1 LPRQVARSICLL
13 FIVSGFRSAMFPAR
27 IFIIAVAFAMLTGC
41 ARQAVLPAAGI
52 SSSGGVEGVLTGPD
66 EKPLSGAEV
75 YFYTDP
81 SKRFRGPA
89 DFMAEPTGEDGKYIT
104 ELPAGKYYAVAR
116 KRASGSI
123 SGNLQKGDYYTPEAY
138 GPIDVAGSGYL
149 KVDLKL
155 EELTGNMLFSVFS
168 GRGGGQGIK
177 GVIKSRDGKPYAK
190 AYAFAYK
197 DPRMTGRPDYVSE
210 WTRED
215 GVYVIY
221 VLEPGRYYVG
231 ARTGFMGVPKPDEP
245 YGRYDGMG
253 DHSVDVNE
261 GATVEGID
269 ITLKRFSGS
278 R

>member
-1 LPRQVARSICLL
+1 MTPSRFFIFAVL
-13 FIVSGFRSAMFPAR
+13 FTL
-27 IFIIAVAFAMLTGC
+27 LTGC
-41 ARQAVLPAAGI
+41 AGQAVVPGPALP
-52 SSSGGVEGVLTGPD
+52 SSGGAEGVLTDAEGRPV
-66 EKPLSGAEV
+66 SGAEV

-81 SKRFRGPA
+81 SKKFRGPA
-89 DFMAEPTGEDGKYIT
+89 DFMAEPTGADGKYVT
-104 ELPAGKYYAVAR
+104 ELPAGKYFAVAR
-116 KRASGSI
+116 RRASGSI

-138 GPIDVAGSGYL
+138 GPIDVADSGYVH
-149 KVDLKL
+149 VDLRL

-177 GVIKSRDGKPYAK
+177 GVIKARDGKPYAR

-197 DPRMTGRPDYVSE
+197 DPKMAGKPDYVSE

-215 GVYVIY
+215 GVYVVY
-221 VLEPGRYYVG
+221 VLEPGKYYVG

-245 YGRYDGMG
+245 YGRYEGSG
-253 DHSVDVNE
+253 DHSVKVEE
-261 GATVEGID
+261 GALVEGID